1 MVETR
6 WWAKDSA
13 LTKVFRK
20 FVDPEGRLYIDLV
33 LVTLKALS
41 EKDNMKPTVRRPTVV
56 QRLC

>member
-20 FVDPEGRLYIDLV
+20 FGDPEGRLYIDLV
-33 LVTLKALS
+33 VTLKALS
-41 EKDNMKPTVRRPTVV
+41 EKDNMKPTVRRPTVM